1 MMSKPALFFLFIAAF
16 SAALLALPEQAQW
29 LGAAAKV
36 SLAVSGVALAIALLI
51 GKRVKFD
58 PVLR

>member
-1 MMSKPALFFLFIAAF
+1 MMSKPALFFLLIAVA
-16 SAALLALPEQAQW
+16 SAVMLALPEQAQW
-29 LGAAAKV
+29 LGAAAKI
-36 SLAVSGVALAIALLI
+36 SLTVSGAALAIALLI

>member
-1 MMSKPALFFLFIAAF
+1 MSKPALFFLLIAVA
-16 SAALLALPEQAQW
+16 SAVMLALPEQAQW
-29 LGAAAKV
+29 LGAAAKI
-36 SLAVSGVALAIALLI
+36 SLAVSGAALAIALLI

>member
-1 MMSKPALFFLFIAAF
+1 MMSKAAVVFLLIAF
-16 SAALLALPEQAQW
+16 LSAGLLALPDQAQW
-29 LGAAAKV
+29 LMAAAKIT
-36 SLAVSGVALAIALLI
+36 LAVSGMALALALLI

>member
-1 MMSKPALFFLFIAAF
+1 MSKPAVLFLLMALV
-16 SAALLALPEQAQW
+16 SASLLWIGPGHAEW
-29 LGAAAKV
+29 LSAAAKV
-36 SLAVSGVALAIALLI
+36 VLSISGVSLAVALLI

>member
-1 MMSKPALFFLFIAAF
+1 MSKPAVLFLLIAFL
-16 SAALLALPEQAQW
+16 SGAALAVPDQVQW
-29 LGAAAKV
+29 LTALAKIT
-36 SLAVSGVALAIALLI
+36 LAVSGVSLAVALLI

>member
-1 MMSKPALFFLFIAAF
+1 MMSKAAVLFLLIAF
-16 SAALLALPEQAQW
+16 VSGGLLAVPGQAQW
-29 LGAAAKV
+29 LMAAAKV
-36 SLAVSGVALAIALLI
+36 TLAVSGVSLAVALLI